1 MKQVSFTV
9 KSMRLDAVAAGMFGL
24 SRSSAADFIV
34 AGDVSLNYS
43 QCMKADAAVKEGDI
57 ISLRGKGKGAVGA
70 GGGMSRKGRL
80 FVNAEI
86 YK

>member
-1 MKQVSFTV
+1 
-9 KSMRLDAVAAGMFGL
+9 MRLDAVTAGMFGL
-24 SRSSAADFIV
+24 SRSSAAEFIA

-57 ISLRGKGKGAVGA
+57 ISLRGKGKGDVGA
-70 GGGMSRKGRL
+70 EGGMSRKGRL